1 MIPYEDL
8 VYALNE
14 WRAQKGLP
22 TNMAAAPARTTGPA
36 PAAPPPVRAAPPAP
50 PPVAAAS
57 WGVVDAPTSAQP
69 QLEYP
74 EDAFS
79 IEGEEYVEA
88 GEASDAMQVRSARP
102 GTQPGI
108 APGAGGPPGQRR

>member
-22 TNMAAAPARTTGPA
+22 TNTAAAPARTTAPA
-36 PAAPPPVRAAPPAP
+36 PAAPPPVRAAAPAP
-50 PPVAAAS
+50 APVAAAA
-57 WGVVDAPTSAQP
+57 WGGMDAPTSAQP

-74 EDAFS
+74 EDSIS
-79 IEGEEYVEA
+79 IEGEEYAEA
-88 GEASDAMQVRSARP
+88 GEASDAMQFDSVRP
-102 GTQPGI
+102 GTQPGF
-108 APGAGGPPGQRR
+108 APVAGGPAGQRR